1 MSALDDIVASAEI
14 YTTARD
20 LLNVERMALAIMES
34 RIARDNHAIEIQELR
49 VAAIGDV
56 MAVLEKRLGK

>member
-1 MSALDDIVASAEI
+1 MSALDDIVATAGI
-14 YTTARD
+14 YATARD

-34 RIARDNHAIEIQELR
+34 RIARDSHAIDIQELR

-56 MAVLEKRLGK
+56 MVVLEKRLGK